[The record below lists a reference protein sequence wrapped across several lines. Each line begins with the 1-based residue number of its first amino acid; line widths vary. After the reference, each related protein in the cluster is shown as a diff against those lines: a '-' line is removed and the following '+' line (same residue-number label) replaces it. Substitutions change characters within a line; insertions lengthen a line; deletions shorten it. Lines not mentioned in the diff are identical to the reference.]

1 MDKKRTRMEKTIT
14 PEREKNAIDLAAAL
28 TVQEIAETEHRD
40 PSDVLPE
47 FLSSRT
53 ARMLYDP
60 ALKLWWD
67 GPSSIAERYYE
78 EISE

>member
-1 MDKKRTRMEKTIT
+1 MEKTIT

-40 PSDVLPE
+40 SSDVLPE

-60 ALKLWWD
+60 ALKL
-67 GPSSIAERYYE
+67 
-78 EISE
+78 